1 MIQGL
6 KLLKAAHNV
15 YKRLQ
20 QMPKHQFI
28 KKIFDFKWKGYFF
41 LLKVQTKHLSR
52 LKRKFLSDKKGSCS
66 DSFQQI
72 KTSFWC
78 PIVKKCSQ
86 KNYNSSFY
94 YSCIIYIFLID
105 LKFLMD

>member
-20 QMPKHQFI
+20 QMPKHQLI

-52 LKRKFLSDKKGSCS
+52 LKRKFLSDKKGRCS

-72 KTSFWC
+72 KTSFW
-78 PIVKKCSQ
+78 S
-86 KNYNSSFY
+86 KNVDRNFYMSSFY
-94 YSCIIYIFLID
+94 YSCIIYSF
-105 LKFLMD
+105 

>member
-20 QMPKHQFI
+20 QMPKHQFM

-41 LLKVQTKHLSR
+41 LKVQTKHLCH
-52 LKRKFLSDKKGSCS
+52 LKRKFLSDKKGRCS

-72 KTSFWC
+72 KTSFWSKN
-78 PIVKKCSQ
+78 VHKK
-86 KNYNSSFY
+86 
-94 YSCIIYIFLID
+94 IIILHFIILALYIFFKLIKIFKRTD
-105 LKFLMD
+105 FC